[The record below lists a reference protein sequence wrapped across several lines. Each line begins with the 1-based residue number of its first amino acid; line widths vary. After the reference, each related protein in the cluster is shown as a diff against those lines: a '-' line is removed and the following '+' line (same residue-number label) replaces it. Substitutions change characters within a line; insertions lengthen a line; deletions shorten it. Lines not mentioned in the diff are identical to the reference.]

1 MPAGIC
7 KWACGA
13 FKLPPMT
20 AHYRIGEYLFR
31 WGLVRAFWPIGQ
43 PTPDTA
49 FAFCSFHN
57 TAQHAP
63 PPSPASWL
71 KHTQKG
77 TRGFG
82 PATYRA
88 HSVRLKSSERILEL
102 PNHVF
107 QTPILLRRPV
117 RLAELKIT
125 LARLINEGAQAHGGL
140 SKESKITPAQRRSE
154 VRNAMLRIHKLEEYT
169 SQLVAVRIHCL
180 YLIATRD
187 MRQAFRTLRYDGEG
201 IMNDRLGKMW
211 GLRGYPSLSTDREL
225 SSNIEQNFRHPEQL
239 LHRAMTSF
247 WTAKA
252 LSLELRLRDSHEVLL
267 RLGFS
272 VQKIAQ
278 GWERLGYQDKTA

>member
-1 MPAGIC
+1 M
-7 KWACGA
+7 
-13 FKLPPMT
+13 F
-20 AHYRIGEYLFR
+20 
-31 WGLVRAFWPIGQ
+31 
-43 PTPDTA
+43 
-49 FAFCSFHN
+49 
-57 TAQHAP
+57 
-63 PPSPASWL
+63 
-71 KHTQKG
+71 
-77 TRGFG
+77 
-82 PATYRA
+82 
-88 HSVRLKSSERILEL
+88 
-102 PNHVF
+102 F

-187 MRQAFRTLRYDGEG
+187 MRQAFRTLR
-201 IMNDRLGKMW
+201 
-211 GLRGYPSLSTDREL
+211 
-225 SSNIEQNFRHPEQL
+225 
-239 LHRAMTSF
+239 AMTSF

-278 GWERLGYQDKTA
+278 GWERLGYQDKTAVYSVALAAELQTSSARDVGA